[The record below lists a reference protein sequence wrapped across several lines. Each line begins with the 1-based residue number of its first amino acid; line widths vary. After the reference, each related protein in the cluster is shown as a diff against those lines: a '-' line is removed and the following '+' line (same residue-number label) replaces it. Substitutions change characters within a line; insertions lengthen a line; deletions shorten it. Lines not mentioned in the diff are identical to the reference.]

1 MHIVMLNIKDIK
13 IGNIVV
19 FECGKIKHTGLV
31 VSNVSRQ
38 NYSYTFLIF
47 DPELKRMS
55 TWLITPKN
63 IIFETILC

>member
-1 MHIVMLNIKDIK
+1 MLDIKDIK
-13 IGNIVV
+13 IVNIVV

-31 VSNVSRQ
+31 ASNISQQ
-38 NYSYTFLIF
+38 NENNYTFLIF

-55 TWLITPKN
+55 TWLIIPKN